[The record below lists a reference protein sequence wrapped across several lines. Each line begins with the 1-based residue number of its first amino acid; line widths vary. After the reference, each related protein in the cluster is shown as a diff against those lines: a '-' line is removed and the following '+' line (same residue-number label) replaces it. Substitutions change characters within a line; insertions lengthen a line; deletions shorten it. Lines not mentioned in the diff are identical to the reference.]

1 MVDAAGI
8 GWQIA
13 AAMGDDELKVGMGM
27 QNAAKDQMMD
37 GDGRI
42 ERIADHIDQIMVHEP
57 ARLRKAGRVHEDQ
70 HAELFDPREDLA
82 EALGGQVLA
91 SEVGSDL
98 DAAEAQ

>member
-42 ERIADHIDQIMVHEP
+42 ERIADHIDQIMVGEP
-57 ARLRKAGRVHEDQ
+57 PRLGEADRVHEDQ

-82 EALGGQVLA
+82 EALGG
-91 SEVGSDL
+91 EVFTGDVGRYL
-98 DAAEAQ
+98 DAAKAQ